1 MYGAQAGLAQS
12 RLAQSSNNQRNIS
25 GQHFCTIYYYYL
37 LFKNFM
43 GGGSGRVRANDRFD
57 GVWPHK
63 DSPLLSLLL
72 VGFIEQDTSYE
83 IQNSLKEPVALTCM

>member
-1 MYGAQAGLAQS
+1 MATIVLLTIFYLVLSKFLQK
-12 RLAQSSNNQRNIS
+12 RNIS
-25 GQHFCTIYYYYL
+25 GQHFYTIYYYYL

-43 GGGSGRVRANDRFD
+43 GGDSGRVRANDRSD
-57 GVWPHK
+57 SVRSHK

-72 VGFIEQDTSYE
+72 VGFIEQDPSYE